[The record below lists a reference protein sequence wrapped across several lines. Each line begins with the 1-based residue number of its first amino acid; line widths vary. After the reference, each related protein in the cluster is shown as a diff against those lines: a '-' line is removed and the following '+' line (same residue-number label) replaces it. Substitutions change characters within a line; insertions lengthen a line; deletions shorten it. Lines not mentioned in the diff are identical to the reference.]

1 MLRKLLPILSI
12 AFLCSPSAFANQPVL
27 KAIPNASIVASATLS
42 YAFWDIYQA
51 TLYAPKGQWSPNQ
64 PFALSIKYYQ
74 PINGKKIATQSIKEM
89 RKQGFIDERKL
100 AAWHTQMSAIFPN
113 VKNGTILSAVYQPNQ
128 YTMFYHANQPIGAI
142 KDPEF
147 SKLFFDI
154 WFSEKTSEPELRRIL
169 LGLS

>member
-1 MLRKLLPILSI
+1 MLHKLLITLSI
-12 AFLCSPSAFANQPVL
+12 LFLYTHSARANQQIFD
-27 KAIPNASIVASATLS
+27 AIPNASIVASATLS

-64 PFALSIKYYQ
+64 PFALSIKYHQ
-74 PINGKKIATQSIKEM
+74 TIKGKKIAAESVKEI
-89 RKQGFIDERKL
+89 RKQGFTDEKKL
-100 AAWHTQMSAIFPN
+100 AAWHSQMNAIFPN

-128 YTMFYHANQPIGAI
+128 HTMFYHANQPIGTI

-154 WFSEKTSEPELRRIL
+154 WLSEKTSEPELRRIL